1 MSEKQGRK
9 KAEGFSSGG
18 HGRKR
23 SRVRYEMKASYK
35 GNKRIY
41 TVLDIS
47 ADKTLDDLCEMILD
61 AFDFDYD
68 HLYLFNLNGR
78 RYGED
83 SYYFMPEPGQK
94 STNVKLGKLNL
105 SLNQKFCLLYDFGD
119 EWEFDIQVRK
129 IYETEEHIIDGI
141 VSVKGQLEQYPYD
154 GDPDDE
160 EDGWSDELEEFF
172 DNWNDELDGDLDDD
186 EGMLFFR
193 LEDSLTVQDVLDA
206 IDEESLREMAGRFL
220 YPAKGH
226 GALRKKTIEEV
237 KQQYV
242 QTLLKD
248 QKHFLLFLKGSA
260 ADLFYFMMTAEVDP
274 ESHILD
280 WTELLGCIPLET
292 EAALQEISIAMMY
305 LCSVGVCRPELD
317 QTGEVQ
323 GFCVCGEVR
332 RAYEAWMN
340 RAGVLSELDEY
351 QVLETL
357 ANTLM
362 FRYGVIEVENLHR
375 LCQEYTGVKISKE
388 NFIRLL
394 AGRLEYF
401 DRYSFYKK
409 EGITYLTSF
418 SADKTEQVLDMRKQS
433 PGLTYRS
440 YTQEELMDIAGE
452 NPYNDIGGYIK
463 LVETLWNSLQNEDM
477 RVMGYIIRTITEQA
491 MMGADSGE
499 IIKET
504 RSALNSCGK
513 RMTKKLQEL
522 IREVTENMPLAIG
535 YGYTRAELEQ
545 MK

>member
-1 MSEKQGRK
+1 MSGNEGRK
-9 KAEGFSSGG
+9 RAEGSLAGRQS
-18 HGRKR
+18 RKR
-23 SRVRYEMKASYK
+23 SRVRYEMKASYR
-35 GNKRIY
+35 GNRRIY
-41 TVLDIS
+41 TVVDIS

-68 HLYLFNLNGR
+68 HLYLFGFGGD
-78 RYGED
+78 GEGENV
-83 SYYFMPEPGQK
+83 YYFMPEPGQK
-94 STNVKLGKLNL
+94 STNVKLGKLKL
-105 SLNQKFCLLYDFGD
+105 VQNQKFYLLYDFGD
-119 EWEFDIQVRK
+119 EWEFDIQVQK
-129 IYETEEHIIDGI
+129 VYETEAHTIDGI
-141 VSVKGQLEQYPYD
+141 VSVKGHLEQYPY
-154 GDPDDE
+154 DE
-160 EDGWSDELEEFF
+160 EDGWSDELEKFF
-172 DNWNDELDGDLDDD
+172 DDWDDELDGDLDDD

-193 LEDSLTVQDVLDA
+193 LEDSLTVQDVLDE

-220 YPAKGH
+220 YPAKGRE
-226 GALRKKTIEEV
+226 ALKKKTIEEV

-242 QTLLKD
+242 QKLLKD

-260 ADLFYFMMTAEVDP
+260 ADLFYFMMAAEVDP
-274 ESHILD
+274 ENHILA
-280 WTELLGCIPLET
+280 WTELLECITIET
-292 EAALQEISIAMMY
+292 EADLQEISIAMMY

-323 GFCVCGEVR
+323 GFCVCEEVR
-332 RAYEAWMN
+332 KAYEVWMN

-351 QVLETL
+351 RKLETL

-362 FRYGVIEVENLHR
+362 FRYGVIEVEKLHE
-375 LCQEYTGVKISKE
+375 LCQKHAGIKIGKE

-418 SADKTEQVLDMRKQS
+418 PEDKTEQILDMRKQL

-440 YTQEELMDIAGE
+440 YTREELMDITGE
-452 NPYNDIGGYIK
+452 NPYNDISGYIK

-491 MMGADSGE
+491 MMGTDSEE
-499 IIKET
+499 IIKEART
-504 RSALNSCGK
+504 ALNSCGK

-522 IREVTENMPLAIG
+522 IRKVAENMPLAIR
-535 YGYTRAELEQ
+535 YGYTQAELEQ